1 MSMARFKVLITDNLA
16 PEGVAILEA
25 DPEIAVDV
33 KIGVKPDELK
43 QIIGDYDAIITRSG
57 TSITAELLEHPG
69 RLKIIGR
76 AGVGLD
82 NVDIEAASIKGIIV
96 MNAPTGNTI
105 AATELTFGM
114 MLSACR
120 KIPAANLSLRK
131 LEWDR
136 KRFMG
141 IQLYG
146 KTLGIVGLGRIGGN
160 VAARAKG
167 FGMQVIAYDPYV
179 KRAKA
184 EAHGVR
190 LCETL
195 DELLAA
201 SDIITF
207 HTPLTDE
214 TRDLVGAA
222 EIAKMKEGV
231 VIINCARGGIVN
243 EQALYEALKSGK
255 VFAAGVDVFSREP
268 LGEHPLLE
276 LDNVFVTPHL
286 GANTTEGQKGV
297 AVIIAEQVVS
307 ALNGRSYD
315 NAVNIPYMRSQLPE
329 EMRYYFDLAEAM
341 GHLAAQ
347 VSSGRPEAIEVV
359 MVGSKFADD
368 FGERVFDSPFN
379 FQPFTSAALKGF
391 MEHSVRENVTFINAP
406 YLARERNLAV
416 EESKTGHFA
425 NMNDL
430 VVVKVRTDRDQT
442 VVAGTVFSDN
452 LGRILLLDQFRL
464 EMIAEGTYLYFKN
477 IDKPGIVGGVGTVL
491 GRHGVNIAGF
501 NLSRIKGGKA
511 VSFVSVD
518 NEITQEVLDD
528 LLQVDGLLEAKV
540 VTL

>member
-1 MSMARFKVLITDNLA
+1 MARFKVLITDNLA

>member
-1 MSMARFKVLITDNLA
+1 MARFKVLVTDNIA
-16 PEGVAILEA
+16 QEGVDILEA
-25 DPEIAVDV
+25 DASIAVDIKV
-33 KIGVKPDELK
+33 GINSVELK
-43 QIIGDYDAIITRSG
+43 KIIGDYDAIITRSG
-57 TSITAELLEHPG
+57 TTVTADLIENPG
-69 RLKIIGR
+69 KLKIIGR

-105 AATELTFGM
+105 AATELTIGM
-114 MLSACR
+114 MLAACR
-120 KIPAANLSLRK
+120 KIPAANISLKNREWNRK
-131 LEWDR
+131 
-136 KRFMG
+136 KYMG

-160 VAARAKG
+160 VAVRAKS

-179 KRAKA
+179 KKVKA
-184 EAHGVR
+184 EAHGVT
-190 LCETL
+190 LTESL

-201 SDIITF
+201 SDVITF

-214 TRDLVGAA
+214 TANMVTAA
-222 EIAKMKEGV
+222 EIAKMKNGV
-231 VIINCARGGIVN
+231 VLVNCARGGIIN
-243 EQALYEALKSGK
+243 ENDLYEAVRSSK

-286 GANTTEGQKGV
+286 GANTAEGQKGV
-297 AVIIAEQVVS
+297 AVIIAEQVVN
-307 ALNGRSYD
+307 ALNDRSYE
-315 NAVNIPYMRSQLPE
+315 NAVNIPYMRAQLPG
-329 EMRYYFDLAEAM
+329 EMRHYFDLAEAM

-347 VSSGRPEAIEVV
+347 VVNGRAEQIEMI
-359 MVGSKFADD
+359 MVGSKFIED

-391 MEHSVRENVTFINAP
+391 MERSVPETVSFINAP

-416 EESKTGHFA
+416 YESKNSSFA

-430 VVVKVRTDRDQT
+430 FVVKVKTD
-442 VVAGTVFSDN
+442 VEEIMVAGTVFGDDQ
-452 LGRILLLDQFRL
+452 GRILMLDQFRL
-464 EMIAEGTYLYFKN
+464 EMVAAGTYLYFKN
-477 IDKPGIVGGVGTVL
+477 VDKPGIVGGVGTVL
-491 GRHGVNIAGF
+491 GSYGVNIAGF

-518 NEITQEVLDD
+518 DKITQEVLDA
-528 LLQVDGLLEAKV
+528 LLRVDGLLEAKV
-540 VTL
+540 VSL

>member
-1 MSMARFKVLITDNLA
+1 MARFKVLITDNLA
-16 PEGVAILEA
+16 PEGIAILEA

-33 KIGVKPDELK
+33 KVGIKPDELK
-43 QIIGDYDAIITRSG
+43 NIIAGYDAIITRSG
-57 TSITAELLEHPG
+57 TSITAELLENPG

-82 NVDIEAASIKGIIV
+82 NVDIEAASIKGVIV

-105 AATELTFGM
+105 AATELTIGM
-114 MLSACR
+114 MLAACR
-120 KIPAANLSLRK
+120 KIPAANISLK
-131 LEWDR
+131 NLEWDR
-136 KRFMG
+136 KKYMG

-160 VAARAKG
+160 VASRAKG
-167 FGMQVIAYDPYV
+167 FGMQVIAFDPYV
-179 KRAKA
+179 KKVKA
-184 EAHGVR
+184 EAQGVR

-195 DELLAA
+195 DELLAE
-201 SDIITF
+201 SDVITF

-214 TRDLVGAA
+214 TLNLVGAD
-222 EIAKMKEGV
+222 EIARMKDGV

-243 EQALYEALKSGK
+243 EDALCAAVKSGK
-255 VFAAGVDVFSREP
+255 VFAAGIDVFSREP
-268 LGEHPLLE
+268 LGEHPLLG

-286 GANTTEGQKGV
+286 GANTAEGQKGV
-297 AVIIAEQVVS
+297 AVIIAEQVIN
-307 ALNGRSYD
+307 ALNGRSYE
-315 NAVNIPYMRSQLPE
+315 NAVNIPYMRGQLPE
-329 EMRYYFDLAEAM
+329 EMRSYFDLAEAM
-341 GHLAAQ
+341 GRLAAQ
-347 VSSGRPEAIEVV
+347 VVNGRPEMIEMV
-359 MVGSKFADD
+359 MVGPKFYDD

-391 MEHSVRENVTFINAP
+391 MEHSIAEKVSFINAP

-416 EESKTGHFA
+416 HESKTSSFA

-430 VVVKVRTDRDQT
+430 FVVKVRTDLEEMT
-442 VVAGTVFSDN
+442 VAGTVFSDN
-452 LGRILLLDQFRL
+452 QGRILLLDQFRL
-464 EMIAEGTYLYFKN
+464 EMISQGTYLYFKN

>member
-1 MSMARFKVLITDNLA
+1 MARFKILITDNLA

-25 DPEIAVDV
+25 EPEIAVDV
-33 KIGVKPDELK
+33 KVGVKPDELK
-43 QIIGDYDAIITRSG
+43 KIIGGYDAIITRSG
-57 TSITAELLEHPG
+57 TSVTAELLEDPG

-120 KIPAANLSLRK
+120 KIPAANLSLRQF
-131 LEWDR
+131 EWDR

-167 FGMQVIAYDPYV
+167 FGMQVIAFDPYV

-195 DELLAA
+195 DELLEA

-214 TRDLVGAA
+214 TRDLVGAK
-222 EIAKMKEGV
+222 EIAKMKDGV

-255 VFAAGVDVFSREP
+255 VFAAGIDVFSREP

-276 LDNVFVTPHL
+276 LDNIFVTPHL

-307 ALNGRSYD
+307 ALKGRSYD

-347 VSSGRPEAIEVV
+347 ISNGRPEAIEVV

-416 EESKTGHFA
+416 EEAKTSHFA

-430 VVVKVRTDRDQT
+430 VVVKVKTDRDQT

-518 NEITQEVLDD
+518 NEITQKVLDD

>member
-1 MSMARFKVLITDNLA
+1 MARFKILITDNLA

-25 DPEIAVDV
+25 EPEIAVDLKV
-33 KIGVKPDELK
+33 GIKSDELK
-43 QIIGDYDAIITRSG
+43 KIISGYDAIITRSG
-57 TSITAELLEHPG
+57 TSITADLLEDPG

-82 NVDIEAASIKGIIV
+82 NVDIEAASIKGVIV

-120 KIPAANLSLRK
+120 KIPAANLSLRR

-160 VAARAKG
+160 VAVRAKG

-179 KRAKA
+179 KKARA

-195 DELLAA
+195 EELLQA

-214 TRDLVGAA
+214 TRNLVDRR
-222 EIAKMKEGV
+222 EIAQMKDGV
-231 VIINCARGGIVN
+231 VVINCARGGIVN
-243 EQALYEALKSGK
+243 EDALCEAVRSGK
-255 VFAAGVDVFSREP
+255 VFAAGIDVFSREP
-268 LGEHPLLE
+268 LGDHPLLE

-286 GANTTEGQKGV
+286 GANTAEGQKGV

-307 ALNGRSYD
+307 ALQGRSYE
-315 NAVNIPYMRSQLPE
+315 NAVNIPYMRAQLPE
-329 EMRYYFDLAEAM
+329 EMRSYFDLAEAM

-347 VSSGRPEAIEVV
+347 VVNGRPEALEMV
-359 MVGSKFADD
+359 MVGPKFYDD
-368 FGERVFDSPFN
+368 FGERIFDSPFN

-391 MEHSVRENVTFINAP
+391 MERSVAEKVSFINAP

-416 EESKTGHFA
+416 YESKTSTFA

-430 VVVKVRTDRDQT
+430 FVVKVKTD
-442 VVAGTVFSDN
+442 VEEMIVAGTVFSDN
-452 LGRILLLDQFRL
+452 QGRILQLDQFRL
-464 EMIAEGTYLYFKN
+464 EMISRGTYLYFKN

-491 GRHGVNIAGF
+491 GRHDINIAGF

-528 LLQVDGLLEAKV
+528 LLQVDGLIEAKV

>member
-1 MSMARFKVLITDNLA
+1 MARFKVLITDNLA
-16 PEGVAILEA
+16 PEGIAILEA

-33 KIGVKPDELK
+33 KVGIKPDELK
-43 QIIGDYDAIITRSG
+43 NIIAGYDAIITRSG
-57 TSITAELLEHPG
+57 TSITAELLENPG

-82 NVDIEAASIKGIIV
+82 NVDIEAASIKGVIV

-105 AATELTFGM
+105 AATELTIGM
-114 MLSACR
+114 MLAACR
-120 KIPAANLSLRK
+120 KIPAANISLK
-131 LEWDR
+131 NLEWDR
-136 KRFMG
+136 KKYMG

-160 VAARAKG
+160 VASRAKG
-167 FGMQVIAYDPYV
+167 FGMQVIAFDPYV
-179 KRAKA
+179 KKVKA
-184 EAHGVR
+184 EAQGVR

-195 DELLAA
+195 DELLAE
-201 SDIITF
+201 SDVITF

-214 TRDLVGAA
+214 TLNLVGAD
-222 EIAKMKEGV
+222 EIARMKDGV

-243 EQALYEALKSGK
+243 EDALCAAVKEGK
-255 VFAAGVDVFSREP
+255 VFAAGIDVFSREP
-268 LGEHPLLE
+268 LGEHPLLG

-286 GANTTEGQKGV
+286 GANTAEGQKGV
-297 AVIIAEQVVS
+297 AVIIAEQVIN
-307 ALNGRSYD
+307 ALNGRSYE
-315 NAVNIPYMRSQLPE
+315 NAVNIPYMRGQLPE
-329 EMRYYFDLAEAM
+329 EMRSYFDLAEAM
-341 GHLAAQ
+341 GRLAAQ
-347 VSSGRPEAIEVV
+347 VVNGRPEMIEMV
-359 MVGSKFADD
+359 MVGPKFYDD

-391 MEHSVRENVTFINAP
+391 MEHSIAEKVSFINAP

-416 EESKTGHFA
+416 HESKTSSFA

-430 VVVKVRTDRDQT
+430 FVVKVRTDLEEMT
-442 VVAGTVFSDN
+442 VAGTVFSDN
-452 LGRILLLDQFRL
+452 QGRILLLDQFRL
-464 EMIAEGTYLYFKN
+464 EMISQGTYLYFKN